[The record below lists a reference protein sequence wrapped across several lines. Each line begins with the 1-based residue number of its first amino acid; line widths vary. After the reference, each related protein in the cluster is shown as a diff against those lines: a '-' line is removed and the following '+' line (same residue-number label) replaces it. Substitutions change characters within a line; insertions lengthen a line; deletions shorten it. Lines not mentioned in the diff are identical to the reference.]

1 MKIILWVMFVM
12 ILILSV
18 AVGFLSYKIMDMSNS
33 FPYSNVAQ
41 VDFDQYASGIDQ
53 KVQDIESL
61 VSSSA
66 TNLQSISDKQQE
78 DF

>member
-1 MKIILWVMFVM
+1 MKIMLWVMFVM

-41 VDFDQYASGIDQ
+41 VDFDQYASGID
-53 KVQDIESL
+53 
-61 VSSSA
+61 
-66 TNLQSISDKQQE
+66 
-78 DF
+78 